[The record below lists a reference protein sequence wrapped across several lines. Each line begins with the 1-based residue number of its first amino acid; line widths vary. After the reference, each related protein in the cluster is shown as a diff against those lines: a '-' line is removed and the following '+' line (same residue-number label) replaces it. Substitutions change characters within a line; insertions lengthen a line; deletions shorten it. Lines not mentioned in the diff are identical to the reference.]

1 MLFREV
7 WKIIISINKNSLLM
21 QLSISIFTLPGFS
34 RSSMAI
40 FVTVNNWALLLEP
53 ENRKIGKKKKDLKNS
68 QSPIHVLHTNLKLC
82 LRARQCPPNLNSVP
96 TLWLSGEQEL
106 RIKLAPLLIILLR
119 HLRKPFIRIR
129 MFLKWCL
136 SAETFRFVLMTK
148 KNEVKLIKQLPNFC
162 FGKEIKYSIWK
173 LVEGSL

>member
-7 WKIIISINKNSLLM
+7 WKIIISVNKNYQLM

-34 RSSMAI
+34 RSSIAI
-40 FVTVNNWALLLEP
+40 FVIVNNWAPLLEP
-53 ENRKIGKKKKDLKNS
+53 ENGKIGKKKDLKNS
-68 QSPIHVLHTNLKLC
+68 ESPIHVLHTNLKLC
-82 LRARQCPPNLNSVP
+82 LRAQQCPPNLNSVP
-96 TLWLSGEQEL
+96 IPWLSGDQEL
-106 RIKLAPLLIILLR
+106 RIKLAPILIILLR
-119 HLRKPFIRIR
+119 HWRKPFIRIR

-148 KNEVKLIKQLPNFC
+148 KNEVKLIKESPNFC